1 MADGQKP
8 LLVRS
13 EQDLLHVWLVAAEED
28 RLVAQVAHV
37 HLQVW
42 EGKGRNIFCPHI
54 VRRSLERAEAVLTAP
69 TLALEKLETR
79 APQGV
84 RL

>member
-54 VRRSLERAEAVLTAP
+54 V
-69 TLALEKLETR
+69 
-79 APQGV
+79 
-84 RL
+84 